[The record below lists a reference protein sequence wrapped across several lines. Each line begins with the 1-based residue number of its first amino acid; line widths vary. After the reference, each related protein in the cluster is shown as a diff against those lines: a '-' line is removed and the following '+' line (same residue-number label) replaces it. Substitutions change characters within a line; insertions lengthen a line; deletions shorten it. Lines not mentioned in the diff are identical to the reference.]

1 MRNDQMRND
10 QRMPGSKVLLAALL
24 TSLFFVGTSQAQVG
38 ISTLVGKFTLT
49 SQIHWGA
56 SVLQP
61 GDYTITIGSIAPPG
75 FAVIRNREGRS
86 VAMVMSRLHNEKASA
101 ERSAILMK
109 EKDGQLWVHTLALAD
124 LRMVLIYDPALA
136 REVVQEARASQTVPV
151 MWAKK

>member
-1 MRNDQMRND
+1 MRSD
-10 QRMPGSKVLLAALL
+10 QRIPGSKVLLAALL
-24 TSLFFVGTSQAQVG
+24 TSLFLVGASQQAQVG

-61 GDYTITIGSIAPPG
+61 DDYTIAIGSIAPPG
-75 FAVIRNREGRS
+75 LAVIRNREGRS
-86 VAMVMSRLHNEKASA
+86 VAIVMSRLHDEKASA

-109 EKDGQLWVHTLALAD
+109 EKDGQLCVHTLALAD
-124 LRMVLIYDPALA
+124 LGMVLIYDPALA